1 MAINT
6 TVIGSR
12 LAGTSVLF
20 SILDVLASVGRDWEM
35 LHGLPVQVPAFNVSL
50 RTVDGAPYWDVNGRK
65 ITPDAMLSEAPEP
78 DLVIVPDL
86 HFDPNAGLPEDLKP
100 VADWLRATHESG
112 AIVTSVCSGAVLLGA
127 AVLLDG
133 KEATTHWGFADMLG
147 REFPEVKVCR
157 DRILVPAGEG
167 HRVVTAGGASAW
179 ADLMLY
185 LIGRFA
191 GADEARRIAKIYLI
205 DPHLDG
211 QLTYASLTSAR
222 QHDDQ
227 LIAQAQ
233 VWAAQHFDTP
243 SPVAAMAEQ
252 SGMTERGFHRR
263 FKKTTGQ
270 APGDYIQTLRIEEAK
285 QLLETTTA
293 PIDEVAAE
301 VGYSEPSSFRS
312 AFRKRVGISASAY
325 RKKWQ
330 ALAPMHAGTDGNENG
345 RVVSSVRA
353 RVASS
358 VR

>member
-12 LAGTSVLF
+12 HAGTSVLF

-35 LHGLPVQVPAFNVSL
+35 LHGLPAQIPMFNVSL

-65 ITPDAMLSEAPEP
+65 ITPDAALAEAPAP
-78 DLVIVPDL
+78 DLVIVSDL
-86 HFDPNAGLPEDLKP
+86 HFDPNAGLPEDLVA
-100 VADWLRATHESG
+100 VADWLSDVHARG

-127 AVLLDG
+127 AGLLNG
-133 KEATTHWGFADMLG
+133 KEATTHWGFADMLD
-147 REFPEVKVCR
+147 RNYPDVKVCR
-157 DRILVPAGEG
+157 ERILVPAGDG

-211 QLTYASLTSAR
+211 QLTYASLISAR

-227 LIAQAQ
+227 LIADAQ
-233 VWAAQHFDTP
+233 IWAAQHYDTP
-243 SPVAAMAEQ
+243 SPVAAMAER

-263 FKKTTGQ
+263 FRKATGQ

-285 QLLETTTA
+285 QLLETTAT
-293 PIDEVAAE
+293 PIDEVSVE

-325 RKKWQ
+325 RKKWR
-330 ALAPMHAGTDGNENG
+330 ALAPVHA
-345 RVVSSVRA
+345 
-353 RVASS
+353 
-358 VR
+358 

>member
-1 MAINT
+1 VEDNLTINT

-12 LAGTSVLF
+12 HAGTSVLF

-35 LHGLPVQVPAFNVSL
+35 LHGLPVQVPIFDVSF
-50 RTVDGAPYWDVNGRK
+50 RTSDGAPYWDVNGRK
-65 ITPDAMLSEAPEP
+65 ITPDAVLTEAPEP

-86 HFDPNAGLPEDLKP
+86 HFDPNAGLPDDLKP
-100 VADWLRATHESG
+100 VAGWLRAAHEMG

-127 AVLLDG
+127 AGLLDG

-147 REFPEVKVCR
+147 REFPEVRVCK

-185 LIGRFA
+185 LITRFA

-211 QLTYASLTSAR
+211 QMTYASLTYGR
-222 QHDDQ
+222 QHEDQ
-227 LIAQAQ
+227 LISAAQ
-233 VWAAQHFDTP
+233 VWAAQHYDTP
-243 SPVAAMAEQ
+243 SPVATMAER

-263 FKKTTGQ
+263 FKKATGQ

-285 QLLETTTA
+285 QLLETTTTL
-293 PIDEVAAE
+293 IDEIAAG

-325 RKKWQ
+325 RRKWQ
-330 ALAPMHAGTDGNENG
+330 ALAPAHA
-345 RVVSSVRA
+345 
-353 RVASS
+353 
-358 VR
+358 

>member
-1 MAINT
+1 MTIKT
-6 TVIGSR
+6 TVIGSN

-20 SILDVLASVGRDWEM
+20 SILDILASVGRDWEI
-35 LHGLPVQVPAFNVSL
+35 LHGLPVQVPVFDVSL
-50 RTVDGAPYWDVNGRK
+50 RTADGAPYWDVNGRK
-65 ITPDAMLSEAPEP
+65 ITPDAVFAEAPEP
-78 DLVIVPDL
+78 ELVIVPDL

-100 VADWLRATHESG
+100 VADWLRAAHDRG

-127 AVLLDG
+127 AGLLDG
-133 KEATTHWGFADMLG
+133 REATTHWGFADMLS

-211 QLTYASLTSAR
+211 QMTYASLTSGR
-222 QHDDQ
+222 QHEDH
-227 LIAQAQ
+227 LISEAQ
-233 VWAAQHFDTP
+233 VWAAQHYDAP
-243 SPVAAMAEQ
+243 SPVAAMAER

-263 FKKTTGQ
+263 FKKATGQ

-285 QLLETTTA
+285 QLLETTTMT
-293 PIDEVAAE
+293 IDEVSAE

-330 ALAPMHAGTDGNENG
+330 ALSPTQN
-345 RVVSSVRA
+345 
-353 RVASS
+353 
-358 VR
+358 

>member
-1 MAINT
+1 MSIKT

-12 LAGTSVLF
+12 HAGTSVLF

-35 LHGLPVQVPAFNVSL
+35 LHGLPMQVPTFNVSL
-50 RTVDGAPYWDVNGRK
+50 RTPDGAPYWDVNGRK
-65 ITPDAMLSEAPEP
+65 ITPDAVLTEAPAP

-100 VADWLRATHESG
+100 VADWSRAAHERG

-127 AVLLDG
+127 AGLLDG

-157 DRILVPAGEG
+157 ERILVPAGDG

-185 LIGRFA
+185 LITRFA
-191 GADEARRIAKIYLI
+191 GVDEARRIAKIYLL

-211 QLTYASLTSAR
+211 QMSYASLTSGR
-222 QHDDQ
+222 QHDDH
-227 LIAQAQ
+227 LISEAQ
-233 VWAAQHFDTP
+233 VWAAQHYDMP
-243 SPVAAMAEQ
+243 SPVAAMAEL

-263 FKKTTGQ
+263 FKKVTGQ

-285 QLLETTTA
+285 QILETTTS
-293 PIDEVAAE
+293 PIDEIAAD

-330 ALAPMHAGTDGNENG
+330 ALLPVTQ
-345 RVVSSVRA
+345 
-353 RVASS
+353 
-358 VR
+358 

>member
-1 MAINT
+1 MTIST

-12 LAGTSVLF
+12 HAGTSTLF
-20 SILDVLASVGRDWEM
+20 SILDVMASVGRDWEM
-35 LHGLPVQVPAFNVSL
+35 LHGLPTQVPVFNVSL
-50 RTVDGAPYWDVNGRK
+50 RTADGAPYWDINGRK
-65 ITPDAMLSEAPEP
+65 ITPDAILSEAPQP
-78 DLVIVPDL
+78 DLIIVSDL
-86 HFDPNAGLPEDLKP
+86 HFDPNAGLPEDLWP
-100 VADWLRATHESG
+100 VADWLRDAHAGG
-112 AIVTSVCSGAVLLGA
+112 AIVASVCSGSVMLGA
-127 AVLLDG
+127 AGLLDG
-133 KEATTHWGFADMLG
+133 EEATTHWGFADMLG

-185 LIGRFA
+185 LIRRFA

-211 QLTYASLTSAR
+211 QLTYASLTSGR

-233 VWAAQHFDTP
+233 VWAAQHYDTP
-243 SPVAAMAEQ
+243 SPVATMAEQ

-263 FKKTTGQ
+263 FKKVTGR

-285 QLLETTTA
+285 QILETTTS
-293 PIDEVAAE
+293 PIDEISAE

-330 ALAPMHAGTDGNENG
+330 AFAPVHA
-345 RVVSSVRA
+345 
-353 RVASS
+353 
-358 VR
+358 

>member
-1 MAINT
+1 MSINT

-12 LAGTSVLF
+12 YAGTSTLF
-20 SILDVLASVGRDWEM
+20 SILDILASVGRDWEV
-35 LHGLPVQVPAFNVSL
+35 LHGLPVQVPVFDVSL
-50 RTVDGAPYWDVNGRK
+50 RTSDGAPYWDINGRK
-65 ITPDAMLSEAPEP
+65 ITPDAMLSEAPAP
-78 DLVIVPDL
+78 DLIIVPDL
-86 HFDPNAGLPEDLKP
+86 HIDPNTGMPDDMKP
-100 VADWLRATHESG
+100 VADWIGAAEARG
-112 AIVTSVCSGAVLLGA
+112 AIVTSVCSGTMLLGA
-127 AVLLDG
+127 TGLLDG
-133 KEATTHWGFADMLG
+133 KEATTHWGFADMLD
-147 REFPEVKVCR
+147 RNYPKVKVCR

-185 LIGRFA
+185 LIARFA

-233 VWAAQHFDTP
+233 VWAAQHYDTP
-243 SPVAAMAEQ
+243 SPVAAMAER

-263 FKKTTGQ
+263 FKKATGQ

-285 QLLETTTA
+285 QLLETSAT
-293 PIDEVAAE
+293 PIDEVSAE

-330 ALAPMHAGTDGNENG
+330 ALAPVHA
-345 RVVSSVRA
+345 
-353 RVASS
+353 
-358 VR
+358 

>member
-1 MAINT
+1 MLLENKMTIIT

-35 LHGLPVQVPAFNVSL
+35 LHGLPVQVPVFDVSL
-50 RTVDGAPYWDVNGRK
+50 RTSDGAPYWDVNGRK
-65 ITPDAMLSEAPEP
+65 ITPDALLAEAPEP
-78 DLVIVPDL
+78 HLVIVPDL

-100 VADWLRATHESG
+100 VADWLRTAHERG

-127 AVLLDG
+127 TGLLDG

-147 REFPEVKVCR
+147 REFPQVKVCK

-185 LIGRFA
+185 LIARFA
-191 GADEARRIAKIYLI
+191 GANEARRIAKIYLI
-205 DPHLDG
+205 DPHLEG
-211 QLTYASLTSAR
+211 QMTYASLTSGR
-222 QHDDQ
+222 QHEDQ
-227 LIAQAQ
+227 LIAEAQ
-233 VWAAQHFDTP
+233 VWAAQHYHMP
-243 SPVAAMAEQ
+243 SPVAAMAER

-263 FKKTTGQ
+263 FKKATGQ

-285 QLLETTTA
+285 QLLETTA
-293 PIDEVAAE
+293 ISIDEVSAE

-330 ALAPMHAGTDGNENG
+330 TLAPMYA
-345 RVVSSVRA
+345 
-353 RVASS
+353 
-358 VR
+358 